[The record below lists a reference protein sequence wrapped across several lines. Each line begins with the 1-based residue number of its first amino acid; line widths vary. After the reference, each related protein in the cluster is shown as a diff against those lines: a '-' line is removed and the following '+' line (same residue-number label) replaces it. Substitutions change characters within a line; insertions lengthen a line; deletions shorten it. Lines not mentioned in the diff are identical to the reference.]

1 MNPVPPNSAVPATT
15 EATHATAPNREYGPR
30 SVPEESDSKENVAGT
45 HWHVRREG
53 TAGDTITSDLFR
65 FYHPFFHG
73 RRSQPLDALVVSIT
87 GPPEKIIKP
96 RSMNTDLY
104 NGRSIRS

>member
-53 TAGDTITSDLFR
+53 TAEGTRLHQIYSGSIIHFSTEGDRSSWMHWLYR
-65 FYHPFFHG
+65 LLGPL
-73 RRSQPLDALVVSIT
+73 RRSLNQEA
-87 GPPEKIIKP
+87 
-96 RSMNTDLY
+96 
-104 NGRSIRS
+104 